1 MIWDYFE
8 CHSHNIKTELRKI
21 VNLLKTTSV
30 DKDLPTFVNKKWIEV
45 CDPSEEISRVN
56 KN

>member
-30 DKDLPTFVNKKWIEV
+30 EKDLPTFVNKKWIEV
-45 CDPSEEISRVN
+45 CDPSEENSRVN
-56 KN
+56 RN